1 MTGKE
6 KNFND
11 FKKQTIELTI
21 LEQMS
26 ALAKEIELDFV
37 GIETSLDIF
46 PSGAAMLDIRLNN
59 NERVFVM
66 DYSPTYHLFS
76 IDELG
81 GENEGFNTG
90 YTYNVEDFYVA
101 TEILYKLINS
111 DRTK

>member
-21 LEQMS
+21 LEKMS

-37 GIETSLDIF
+37 GIETSLDNF

-66 DYSPTYHLFS
+66 DYSPTYRLFS

-111 DRTK
+111 